1 MTAEPATDSKKDAL
15 DEERRK
21 RRGQAWER
29 DLRLWS
35 GLVLMVFLAMHLLN
49 HALGVFGL
57 EAMEQ
62 VQEWRLQIWRTWPGQ
77 IALYGS
83 ALVHTVLTLKRMAG
97 RRTFRMPRD
106 EALQIVLGLVIPLL
120 LVDHVAGTRIVN
132 AMFGTDDSY
141 APVLQR
147 LYTGRPLVQTAL
159 VLVAWGHGCVGVYH
173 AYRWRKW
180 FRNFS
185 TPLLVLAILTPV
197 LALAGFASAGREV
210 VLLHLP
216 ARNLETD
223 VLAALHAA
231 VQKINLAFAA
241 ALAITVLVVVA
252 RAIQRRRSG
261 FFAIRYTG
269 HGALRMSRGTSVLE
283 TSRINGIPH
292 PSRCGGRARC
302 ATCRVLVISSEG
314 PLPAPGK
321 AERALLT
328 RIDAPPQV
336 RLGCQLRPQSNI
348 SVQVLL
354 PFLASLDHP
363 DAAGDA
369 FRWGVEH
376 TITVLFVNM
385 RGFNLLAQRQY
396 PQDVVL
402 LLNRFTAEMTQ
413 AVDAHQGRVNTY
425 LTDGLMAIFGLDGAK
440 DAGSG
445 NAIATAQAMLKVIQQ
460 LDREMADVLQIPL
473 RIGIGIHTGPA
484 IVARFGDTQR
494 GQMVGALGETVS
506 IADRLERAS
515 KAMLTDCLISAE
527 ALKASGLRLETSR
540 QREIAIPGRDTP
552 VVAFALKD
560 VPPEAASVR
569 SEGTVAN
576 RGALH

>member
-1 MTAEPATDSKKDAL
+1 MTAEPATDAKKDTL

-21 RRGQAWER
+21 RRVQAWER

-49 HALGVFGL
+49 HSLGIFGI
-57 EAMEQ
+57 EAMER
-62 VQEWRLQIWRTWPGQ
+62 VQDWRLAVWRTWPGQ

-83 ALVHTVLTLKRMAG
+83 ALIHMILTMKRMAA
-97 RRTFRMPRD
+97 RRTLRMPRD
-106 EALQIVLGLVIPLL
+106 EALQIVLGLAIPLL
-120 LVDHVAGTRIVN
+120 LADHVAGTRIAN
-132 AMFGTDDSY
+132 AMFGADNSY

-147 LYTGRPLVQTAL
+147 LYTARPWLQTLL

-180 FRNFS
+180 FRGFR
-185 TPLLVLAILTPV
+185 TPLLVLSILAPL
-197 LALAGFASAGREV
+197 LALAGFVAAAREAALRQV
-210 VLLHLP
+210 P
-216 ARNLETD
+216 ARNLD
-223 VLAALHAA
+223 PDAIAALHG
-231 VQKINLAFAA
+231 VVRDIDLAFAG
-241 ALAITVLVVVA
+241 ALAVVA
-252 RAIQRRRSG
+252 LLVAARAVRRRRSG
-261 FFAIRYTG
+261 FFTIRYTG

-283 TSRINGIPH
+283 ASRINGLPH

-328 RIDAPPQV
+328 RIDAPAQV
-336 RLGCQLRPQSNI
+336 RLGCQLRPQSDI

-363 DAAGDA
+363 ETASDA
-369 FRWGVEH
+369 FRWGAEH

-385 RGFNLLAQRQY
+385 RGFNMLALRQH
-396 PQDVVL
+396 PQDLVL

-413 AVDAHQGRVNTY
+413 AVEAQNGRVNTY

-440 DAGSG
+440 DAGSA

-460 LDREMADVLQIPL
+460 LDREMADVLHIPL

-484 IVARFGDTQR
+484 IVARFGDKQR

-515 KAMLTDCLISAE
+515 KAMLTDCLISAD
-527 ALKASGLRLETSR
+527 ALKASGLRLETSG
-540 QREIAIPGRDTP
+540 QREIAMPGRDAP
-552 VVAFALKD
+552 VVVFALKD
-560 VPPEAASVR
+560 VPPESAVAR
-569 SEGTVAN
+569 REGTIAN
-576 RGALH
+576 PGTLH